1 MFQSLK
7 LTISLV
13 YAKAESETH
22 ASGWSDID
30 ITCG

>member
-22 ASGWSDID
+22 ASGWSDLYHVL
-30 ITCG
+30 

>member
-22 ASGWSDID
+22 ASG
-30 ITCG
+30 